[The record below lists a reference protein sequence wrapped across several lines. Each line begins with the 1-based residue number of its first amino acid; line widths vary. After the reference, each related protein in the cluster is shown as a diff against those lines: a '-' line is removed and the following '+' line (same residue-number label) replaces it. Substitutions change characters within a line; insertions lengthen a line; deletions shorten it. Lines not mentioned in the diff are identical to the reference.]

1 FALNW
6 LSKVPKEVMDDGSPA
21 WNKGRIFYTNAPKE
35 VVDAYATQFAKDIEL
50 FLFAR
55 AQELVFR
62 GLLAVILPV
71 APDVTSNSDTFTG
84 TKLDLLGYCLMD
96 MAKMGL
102 LSEAKVDAF
111 NTPVYFTMPKELKA
125 LIGRSGNFSFEK
137 MEKLKTQKKHL
148 FLQTPSM
155 RSLFL
160 RALLEGLLERQF
172 GNDMMD
178 ELFDRYSEK
187 ITWSSYFLIP
197 ETDKTIEL
205 FVILKPK
212 N

>member
-1 FALNW
+1 
-6 LSKVPKEVMDDGSPA
+6 M
-21 WNKGRIFYTNAPKE
+21 
-35 VVDAYATQFAKDIEL
+35 
-50 FLFAR
+50 
-55 AQELVFR
+55 
-62 GLLAVILPV
+62 
-71 APDVTSNSDTFTG
+71 
-84 TKLDLLGYCLMD
+84 
-96 MAKMGL
+96 
-102 LSEAKVDAF
+102 
-111 NTPVYFTMPKELKA
+111 
-125 LIGRSGNFSFEK
+125 
-137 MEKLKTQKKHL
+137 
-148 FLQTPSM
+148 PSM

-205 FVILKPK
+205 FVILKRK